1 MENTDLMHDLM
12 CTYDQREKLE
22 KLDLEQKEVNDDVIY
37 FTKIMQ
43 RKFLQRFSSDNE
55 KLLFE
60 ENTIMNLLDKYA
72 MDEIKQ

>member
-1 MENTDLMHDLM
+1 MENTDLMQDLM